1 MFILKDNVKFVDG
14 IFVIVEVVKFFFEW
28 LLKIGQGLVE
38 VFFKDLKID
47 VFDEYMVKFIFS
59 QLFVLFFYML
69 VNDGVFIINLVVLK
83 EYVVD
88 DVCGFFV

>member
-14 IFVIVEVVKFFFEW
+14 IFVIVEVVKFFFER

-59 QLFVLFFYML
+59 
-69 VNDGVFIINLVVLK
+69 
-83 EYVVD
+83 
-88 DVCGFFV
+88 

>member
-59 QLFVLFFYML
+59 
-69 VNDGVFIINLVVLK
+69 
-83 EYVVD
+83 
-88 DVCGFFV
+88 